1 MIFLLFIASLITTR
15 HATAWLYPSAE
26 GKTKPVQITCKPKVN
41 LIQLSKGN
49 CMREASNR
57 SCSTYAAPAAQPNL
71 CFWMRS
77 NTESRSL
84 PPFKF
89 HLYIRNTET
98 LCLPLLLVTT
108 AVCLVTGQEKSAP
121 IPRALKGWYGC
132 NPAQHRTHTKHQL
145 CFHQGASFLWL
156 IASFV

>member
-1 MIFLLFIASLITTR
+1 MSYGLQYVTATINCSSNGFVPSLCVVFLQVKHTCAS
-15 HATAWLYPSAE
+15 H
-26 GKTKPVQITCKPKVN
+26 
-41 LIQLSKGN
+41 
-49 CMREASNR
+49 
-57 SCSTYAAPAAQPNL
+57 AAPAAQPNL

-89 HLYIRNTET
+89 HLHIRNTET